1 MARVLPAG
9 FPRSYYLIYSVSF
22 NPKNMKKKD
31 SESSSLALHD
41 LTQKSIYSKL
51 CNMGDVTQIL
61 FCMFNHKEL
70 MKGSLNLIFSYFLS
84 QNCLNKL
91 GNKSVGNPRV
101 NPVPFP
107 SCGACRWC

>member
-22 NPKNMKKKD
+22 NPKNMKKKV

-41 LTQKSIYSKL
+41 PTQKSIYSML

-61 FCMFNHKEL
+61 FCMFNHKAHDL
-70 MKGSLNLIFSYFLS
+70 VTVPHYICKNRLTKTPL
-84 QNCLNKL
+84 
-91 GNKSVGNPRV
+91 RV
-101 NPVPFP
+101 EEPM
-107 SCGACRWC
+107 SAGGA